1 MKYLKRIIKIV
12 TAIFLIA
19 TAVMLILIFI
29 THGGE
34 KIDNVPAALGKIIAI
49 SYMIILCATVLSL
62 IVAVLSG
69 IVIYIKRKG
78 TGRLFRN
85 ILISFAIGVVMF
97 VVVSLIKYRTFFSLD
112 VIYIPFAWALIPA
125 FSFFLWDDEN

>member
-12 TAIFLIA
+12 SAIFLIA
-19 TAVMLILIFI
+19 TAVMLVLIFI

-34 KIDNVPAALGKIIAI
+34 KIDDIPAALGKIIAA

-62 IVAVLSG
+62 LVAVLVG
-69 IVIYIKRKG
+69 IVVYIKRKG
-78 TGRLFRN
+78 TERLFRN

-97 VVVSLIKYRTFFSLD
+97 VAVSLIKYRTFFRWMLFTSQLSG
-112 VIYIPFAWALIPA
+112 P
-125 FSFFLWDDEN
+125 